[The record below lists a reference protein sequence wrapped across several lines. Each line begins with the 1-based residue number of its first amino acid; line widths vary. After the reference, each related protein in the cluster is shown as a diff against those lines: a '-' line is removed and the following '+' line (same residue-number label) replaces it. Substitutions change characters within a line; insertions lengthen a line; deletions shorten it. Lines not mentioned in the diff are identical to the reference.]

1 MKKICLFVVLCLIVC
16 VSMTPSTFKAYAMP
30 FYNLKPKD
38 LTTRSQF
45 YTSFSTSSFERK
57 SNIKLA
63 SSLINGTF
71 LDIGEEFSFNQV
83 VGARTEKRGFKKA
96 HIIKDG
102 QFVEGVGGG
111 VCQVSTTLYN
121 AVLLAD
127 LKVTEIHHHSLSVS
141 YVSPSF
147 DAMVNSGSADLKFI
161 NNTNNPIII
170 YASSNDTQVKF
181 VISGEPMEKT
191 IIRESKVIDYLP
203 VETEYIDDVNGNF
216 TDLYKGESRVVK
228 YGKAGLISEGYIIE
242 KKNGKIMN
250 KKLIRKDRYNSTKN
264 IVVRGT
270 ILQGIEDNNKNE
282 ELS

>member
-1 MKKICLFVVLCLIVC
+1 MKKIYLIVIFSLILC
-16 VSMTPSTFKAYAMP
+16 TAVSTNTSIVFAMP
-30 FYNLKPKD
+30 FYNLKPKE

-45 YTSFSTSSFERK
+45 YTSFASSSVERK

-63 SSLINGTF
+63 SSLIDGTF
-71 LDIGEEFSFNQV
+71 LDVGEEFSFNKV

-170 YASSNDTQVKF
+170 YATSSDTQ
-181 VISGEPMEKT
+181 ISFKIVGEPLNKT
-191 IIRESKVIDYLP
+191 IIRESKVIGILP
-203 VETEYIDDVNGNF
+203 VETEYVDDINGNF
-216 TDLYKGESRVVK
+216 QDLYKGESRVVK

-242 KKNGKIMN
+242 KKNGKIIN
-250 KKLIRKDRYNSTKN
+250 RKRIRKDRYNSTKN
-264 IVVRGT
+264 IVVKGT
-270 ILQGIEDNNKNE
+270 ILPSIEDNNKIE